1 MIISKSYNF
10 YYFII
15 PADGFNYKLFYK
27 QSYFDYIFSFKIPF
41 PEYIAQ
47 GSCDVLPNNSGIL
60 INQIVLNQLIDK
72 NLVND
77 FDSCFAFNLPTEICD
92 VEQTRYRKNYTFDF
106 DIDKMKEEIS
116 MDLILHYDESPWKPI
131 LEINPD
137 FFYLRNNNYFLI
149 GCKDYKQIKD
159 IIDFISNSQL

>member
-1 MIISKSYNF
+1 MVIKKSYNF
-10 YYFII
+10 YYIII
-15 PADGFNYKLFYK
+15 PAEDFNYKLFYK
-27 QSYFDYIFSFKIPF
+27 QSFFDYIFSFKIPF

-60 INQIVLNQLIDK
+60 INQIFLNQLIDK

-92 VEQTRYRKNYTFDF
+92 KEQTRYKKNYNFKF
-106 DIDKMKEEIS
+106 DIEEMREEIP
-116 MDLILHYDESPWKPI
+116 MDLILYYEESPWKPI

-137 FFYLRNNNYFLI
+137 YFYLRDDKQVLI
-149 GCKDYKQIKD
+149 GSKDYKQLKD
-159 IIDFISNSQL
+159 LIQKN